1 MCPQHN
7 ITKAIKKLVA
17 KKNTLK
23 KKHKNWYLKNNPFAK
38 GF

>member
-7 ITKAIKKLVA
+7 ITKTIKNLQL
-17 KKNTLK
+17 KKHSE
-23 KKHKNWYLKNNPFAK
+23 KKHKNWYLENNPFAN